1 MISLSE
7 FDTFDDYSPDSDAN
21 INSDEQKVAA
31 PKLIK
36 EVSQDRAIA
45 LDDVCVTYKTAFDRH
60 RTLKQTL
67 SHPFDK
73 ATSFKVVDAMKNIS
87 LEVNHGTVLGVI
99 GHNGAGKSTMLR
111 TMAGILR
118 PTSGTVEVHGRVST
132 LLALGLGFNNNL
144 SGRENVLLGG
154 LAMGMSRDEVEEKYH
169 QIAEF
174 SELGDFIDLPMRTYS
189 SGMGAKLAFSVA
201 VHFEPDVLLVDEALS
216 AGDARFKTKAR
227 DKMHELMSTARTI
240 VVVSHALNTIADL
253 CNDAI
258 WLDHGTLMA
267 RGEPKEII
275 DKYMHHVNVQSSV
288 VTNED
293 F

>member
-7 FDTFDDYSPDSDAN
+7 FDASDDFSPADATVN
-21 INSDEQKVAA
+21 ADGSVNNG
-31 PKLIK
+31 PKLVK
-36 EVSQDRAIA
+36 EVSQDRAIY
-45 LDDVCVTYKTAFDRH
+45 LDDVCVTYKTAFDRQ
-60 RTLKQTL
+60 RTLKQIL
-67 SHPFDK
+67 AHPFQK
-73 ATSFKVVDAMKNIS
+73 TTNFKVVDAMKHIT

-118 PTSGTVEVHGRVST
+118 PTSGAVEVHGRVST

-144 SGRENVLLGG
+144 SGRENVMLGG
-154 LAMGMSRDEVEEKYH
+154 LAMGMSRDEIEEKYH

-258 WLDHGTLMA
+258 WLDHGQLMG
-267 RGEPKEII
+267 RGAPQEMI
-275 DKYMHHVNVQSSV
+275 DRYMEHVKVASSA
-288 VTNED
+288 VTKDD

>member
-7 FDTFDDYSPDSDAN
+7 FDSHDDYSPNPDEN
-21 INSDEQKVAA
+21 GDEQKGSG

-36 EVSQDRAIA
+36 EVSKDRAIA
-45 LDDVCVTYKTAFDRH
+45 LDNVCVTYKTAFDRQ
-60 RTLKQTL
+60 RTLKQALT
-67 SHPFDK
+67 HPFNK
-73 ATSFKVVDAMKNIS
+73 SNEFKVVDAMKNIS
-87 LEVNHGTVLGVI
+87 LEVTHGTVLGVI

-118 PTSGTVEVHGRVST
+118 PTTGSIEVHGRVST

-154 LAMGMSRDEVEEKYH
+154 LAMGMSRDEVQEKYQ

-174 SELGDFIDLPMRTYS
+174 SELGDFIDLPIRTYS

-253 CNDAI
+253 CNEAI
-258 WLDHGTLMA
+258 WLDHGRLMA
-267 RGEPKEII
+267 QGEPQEII
-275 DKYMHHVNVQSSV
+275 ERYMDHVKVVSSSV
-288 VTNED
+288 TKDD